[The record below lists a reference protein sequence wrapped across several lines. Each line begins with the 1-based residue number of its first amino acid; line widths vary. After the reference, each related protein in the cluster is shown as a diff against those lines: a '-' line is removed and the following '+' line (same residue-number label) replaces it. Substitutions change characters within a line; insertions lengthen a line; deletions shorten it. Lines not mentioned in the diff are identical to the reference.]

1 MNQQGHLSIPFSS
14 HYTPSIEIS
23 KGNISINQHLSDYSL
38 VINSQNVCVAAHLFN
53 ITWKIK
59 PKFTTENTKVKKCT
73 EVSLIK
79 RSWNNIVCSFEGRS
93 QTNAQKEVNLP
104 KVSGSSIRNQGSR
117 VSTAHQ
123 YIPTPRKLGLSVASK
138 LPFVYSDKGSYSS
151 E

>member
-1 MNQQGHLSIPFSS
+1 M
-14 HYTPSIEIS
+14 
-23 KGNISINQHLSDYSL
+23 
-38 VINSQNVCVAAHLFN
+38 
-53 ITWKIK
+53 
-59 PKFTTENTKVKKCT
+59 KKCT

-79 RSWNNIVCSFEGRS
+79 RSRNNIVCTFEGRP
-93 QTNAQKEVNLP
+93 QANAQKEVNLP
-104 KVSGSSIRNQGSR
+104 KVSGSSIRNQGSQ